1 MINRL
6 ALTLCGVLLSAGVTL
21 APAPAAHAAP
31 NCSDIAVVFAR
42 GTGEPGGP
50 PGLTGLAFAA
60 ALRALAP
67 ASTVSLAGVDYPA
80 TGGFLNRF
88 EFAGTVLSGAR
99 TMQALATRINA
110 VCPRTAL
117 VLGGFSQGAM
127 VTAYALNPA
136 LDAPVATGGEQP
148 RAMAPLAKRVADRI
162 AAVTL
167 FAPPSPAFLRS
178 VGSPRME
185 VAQPYTARTLIYCF
199 PADNVCDG
207 AQFRLPDGVHS
218 LYIFDGATTHAA
230 ANVALRLAT
239 TPH

>member
-1 MINRL
+1 MIKRL
-6 ALTLCGVLLSAGVTL
+6 ALTLCGVLLSAGVVL
-21 APAPAAHAAP
+21 GPPSAAQAAP
-31 NCSDIAVVFAR
+31 NCSDIAVIFAR
-42 GTGEPGGP
+42 GTNEPGGA

-88 EFAGTVLSGAR
+88 EFAGTVLAGAR
-99 TMQALATRINA
+99 NMQTLATRINA
-110 VCPRTAL
+110 VCPRTSL

-127 VTAYALNPA
+127 VTSYALNPA
-136 LDAPVATGGEQP
+136 LDAPKPTGGEQP
-148 RAMAPLAKRVADRI
+148 RAMAPLSKRVADRI

-178 VGSPRME
+178 IGSPRME
-185 VAQPYTARTLIYCF
+185 VARPYASRTLVYCF

-207 AQFRLPDGVHS
+207 AQFRFPDGIHS
-218 LYIFDGATTHAA
+218 LYVLDGATTHAA
-230 ANVALRLAT
+230 ANVAVQLAV
-239 TPH
+239 TPR